1 MPDETITPASCLDST
16 PLSGESKRA
25 AHELS
30 AVKGPK
36 ALFWFLTQFFALGVT
51 AFSTGGLWFQ
61 FINKWF
67 PTEIIAGQVVQP
79 FSQNVLKMQI
89 ASLLIAVPVF
99 VILSILIRRALGS
112 GLLAVANKVRL
123 WITYIILFATV
134 AIAVG
139 DLIRITF
146 SLLNGDFTA
155 RFLLKA
161 AVVLIIVCWIF
172 VYYWL
177 EIRSANAL
185 TASRFPK
192 IAIIVSLAVVI
203 LSFLG
208 SFLIVES
215 PMQARRNAFD
225 RTRVND
231 LQQIKYAADDYYR
244 EYGKL
249 PVSLEELKTARGYI
263 KTADTKSGQTYGY
276 AVKGKDK
283 YELCADFE
291 NSNKVLSPDDM
302 YNTEYTEF
310 LHDAGHVCFSRAVSK
325 DIGVG
330 KLGETVPSAPVYKD

>member
-1 MPDETITPASCLDST
+1 MPNETIAS
-16 PLSGESKRA
+16 PE

-51 AFSTGGLWFQ
+51 AFSSGGLWFQ

-67 PTEIIAGQVVQP
+67 PTEIIYGQAMQP

-89 ASLLIAVPVF
+89 ASLLVAVPVF
-99 VILSILIRRALGS
+99 VILSVLIRRALVS
-112 GLLAVANKVRL
+112 GLLDVANKVRL

-139 DLIRITF
+139 DLIRIVF

-161 AVVLIIVCWIF
+161 AVVLMIVCWIF
-172 VYYWL
+172 IYYWL
-177 EIRSANAL
+177 EIRSVGAL
-185 TASRFPK
+185 KGSRFPK
-192 IAIIVSLAVVI
+192 IAMIVSLVVVI
-203 LSFLG
+203 ASFLG

-225 RTRVND
+225 NTRVND
-231 LQQIKYAADDYYR
+231 LQQIKYATDDYYR

-249 PVSLEELKTARGYI
+249 PATLDALKTARAYI
-263 KTADTKSGQTYGY
+263 KIVDSKGGQPYDY

-283 YELCADFE
+283 FELCADFE
-291 NSNKVLSPDDM
+291 TSNKIVSPDDA
-302 YNTEYTEF
+302 YKTEYMDF
-310 LHDAGHVCFSRAVSK
+310 LHDVGHVCFAREVSK
-325 DIGVG
+325 D
-330 KLGETVPSAPVYKD
+330 LGIEKMGQPLSAPTMPSQPVKD

>member
-1 MPDETITPASCLDST
+1 MPDETITQAP
-16 PLSGESKRA
+16 

-67 PTEIIAGQVVQP
+67 PTEIIYGQAMQP

-89 ASLLIAVPVF
+89 ASLLVAVPVF
-99 VILSILIRRALGS
+99 VILSILIRRALSS
-112 GLLAVANKVRL
+112 GLLDVANKVRL

-161 AVVLIIVCWIF
+161 GVVLIIVCWTF

-177 EIRSANAL
+177 EIRSAKAL
-185 TASRFPK
+185 VGSKFPRVAM
-192 IAIIVSLAVVI
+192 ICTLVVVI
-203 LSFLG
+203 ASFLG

-225 RTRVND
+225 NTRVND
-231 LQQIKYAADDYYR
+231 LQQIKYATDDYFR

-249 PVSLEELKTARGYI
+249 PVSLDELKTARAYI
-263 KTADTKSGQTYGY
+263 KIVDSKSGQPYEY

-283 YELCADFE
+283 FELCADFE
-291 NSNKVLSPDDM
+291 TSNKVVSPDDV
-302 YNTEYTEF
+302 YKAEYMDF
-310 LHDAGHVCFSRAVSK
+310 LHEAGHVCFAREVSK
-325 DIGVG
+325 DVG
-330 KLGETVPSAPVYKD
+330 MDKTGQPLAVPMK

>member
-1 MPDETITPASCLDST
+1 MKNEST
-16 PLSGESKRA
+16 LKNE

-36 ALFWFLTQFFALGVT
+36 ALFWFLSLFFSLGVT

-67 PTEIIAGQVVQP
+67 PTEVNYGLVMQP
-79 FSQNVLKMQI
+79 FSQSILKMQI
-89 ASLLIAVPVF
+89 ASLLVAVPVF

-134 AIAVG
+134 ATAVG
-139 DLIRITF
+139 DLIRIVF

-161 AVVLIIVCWIF
+161 AVVLIIVCWVFI
-172 VYYWL
+172 YYWL
-177 EIRSANAL
+177 EIRSASAL

-192 IAIIVSLAVVI
+192 IAMIVSLVVVI

-215 PMQARRNAFD
+215 PLQARRNAFD
-225 RTRVND
+225 RTRVSD

-244 EYGKL
+244 EYDKL
-249 PVSLEELKTARGYI
+249 PASLDDLKNARGYI
-263 KTADTKSGQTYGY
+263 KIVDSKSGQIYEY
-276 AVKGKDK
+276 AVKDKDK
-283 YELCADFE
+283 FELCADFE
-291 NSNKVLSPDDM
+291 ASNKVVSPDYAYD
-302 YNTEYTEF
+302 TAYTEF
-310 LHDAGHVCFSRAVSK
+310 LHDAGRVCFSREVSK
-325 DIGVG
+325 DLGVDKMG
-330 KLGETVPSAPVYKD
+330 VPIPVPVNK